1 MIDHLAEQHARQM
14 RREPPVGVAIV
25 VILGAWI
32 GIVGAVWTV
41 ADTLQRAAMPAPI
54 QIGGQ

>member
-1 MIDHLAEQHARQM
+1 MIDHLAEKHARQM
-14 RREPPVGVAIV
+14 RRCPRFSVAIA

-32 GIVGAVWTV
+32 GFVSAVWTV
-41 ADTLQRAAMPAPI
+41 ADIIERAAMSAPI

>member
-14 RREPPVGVAIV
+14 RRDPPFGIV
-25 VILGAWI
+25 IAVILGAWI
-32 GIVGAVWTV
+32 GIVGSVWTV
-41 ADTLQRAAMPAPI
+41 ADTLQRAAMSAPI